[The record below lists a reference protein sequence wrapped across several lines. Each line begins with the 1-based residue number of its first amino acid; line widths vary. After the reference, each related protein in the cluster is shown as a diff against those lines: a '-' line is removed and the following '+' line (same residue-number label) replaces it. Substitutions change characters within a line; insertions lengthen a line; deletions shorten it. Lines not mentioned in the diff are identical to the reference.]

1 MASLPRARLYKMV
14 TPPQVKSGITVKI
27 GDKTVAG
34 QTSGMSTLIK
44 ATNSLGATANSIAII
59 VEKMVGTFSQQMKQ
73 QISQQQE
80 LMDRRTEALEER
92 AAARREEQEDL
103 IRQQNLAAD

>member
-34 QTSGMSTLIK
+34 QTSGMTTLIK

-80 LMDRRTEALEER
+80 LMDRRT
-92 AAARREEQEDL
+92 
-103 IRQQNLAAD
+103 